1 MYRILKVVFDES
13 TIRSLISLGRFLFW
27 KLSLISTQLT
37 ILFLNAVGVALM
49 IKSIYLG
56 WGEGGGGIGKFIR
69 SPSRETRTVFCAMI

>member
-56 WGEGGGGIGKFIR
+56 WGEGGGIGKFIR